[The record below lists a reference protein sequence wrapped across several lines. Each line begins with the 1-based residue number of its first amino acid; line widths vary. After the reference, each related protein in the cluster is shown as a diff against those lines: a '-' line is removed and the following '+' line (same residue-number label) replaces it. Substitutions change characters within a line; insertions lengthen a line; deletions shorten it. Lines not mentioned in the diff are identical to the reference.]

1 MKQTAA
7 ALLSVIAFILMSCHS
22 QRNTESLQDRLAG
35 TWRLLSSESH
45 TKDTVTRENL
55 EGKQMIKIITG
66 SHFAFLYHDL
76 NKGKDSTTATFVAG
90 GGACSFTDS
99 TYTEHLEYCNY
110 RDWEGLTVSFKASIS
125 HDTLTLQGIESKSD
139 IGVNQVTIEKY
150 VKL

>member
-1 MKQTAA
+1 MKQ
-7 ALLSVIAFILMSCHS
+7 SIAFIMGITTMLLVACHS
-22 QRNTESLQDRLAG
+22 NPGQENLKSRLAG

-45 TKDTVTRENL
+45 TKDTILRENL
-55 EGKQMIKIITG
+55 NGKKMIKIITG

-76 NKGKDSTTATFVAG
+76 NKGKDSTTATFVSG
-90 GGACSFTDS
+90 GGECSFTDS

-110 RDWEGLTVSFKASIS
+110 RDWEGLTVSFKAGFS
-125 HDTLTLQGIESKSD
+125 HDTLTLKGVESKND

>member
-1 MKQTAA
+1 MKRVT
-7 ALLSVIAFILMSCHS
+7 AFILGITIVMFIACHS
-22 QRNTESLQDRLAG
+22 QHSQENLKSKLTG
-35 TWRLLSSESH
+35 TWKLLSSESH

-76 NKGKDSTTATFVAG
+76 NKGKDSTTSTFVAG